1 MKITNTL
8 TLRHLKSNLKRT
20 IVTVMGIIV
29 SVAMITAV
37 CVSVSSFLDFLEA
50 SEIDTSGYYHAA
62 INEDYTD
69 DELTA
74 DKLEKIADSKGVKYA
89 GAVNLDPLEQAN
101 VHNSEFE
108 NKGIAEI
115 GTMNADA
122 FKIFAK
128 DYDGEIPKN
137 EKEIVVS
144 KEFIKKNQLDWK
156 IGQTVNLDIETV
168 IDDKFT
174 ATNREYTIVGMMG
187 ENKPTDGHK
196 FDFPIIR
203 GFANDETQYNNI
215 YIQMDKTSSNS
226 AKQAGVAI
234 DEAGI
239 KFEKSMLNPSIYI
252 SHFVAV
258 NGNMDMLGSFLTA
271 ATIILLIIIVA
282 SVMLI
287 YNSFGISLAERSRYL
302 GMLATVGATKK
313 QKRETVLFEGLVLG
327 VASIPFGIFF
337 GIIGID
343 ITLRLL
349 SPHIIN
355 TGFTEMYDYTMHAVV
370 HWPIIVAIVLLSA
383 FTIAISSFIPAIKA
397 SKTTPIDALRQSNEV
412 KVKAKKLKTPKIV
425 NKIFGYEG
433 ELALK
438 NIKRN
443 GKKSRIISVSL
454 AISIILFISTNTFCT
469 LFQQAMN
476 TQMIL
481 PYQVEINYYGEGE
494 KQDIEQIRK
503 TVNAIDKVDNS
514 YSITSMYNCAQMNKD
529 LFNDKFLQIIPPD
542 SSEYTS
548 KTNMNYAIYFLD
560 DKDFIQLCK
569 ENSIDSTPYF
579 ENNGARK
586 ALVKNEMVVSNK
598 NKKTV
603 TKPFKDDA
611 VGKTVIEKDV
621 ENEDYIEYKND
632 IVIGDF
638 ITKSSGYV
646 EKLNVSSVLNMY
658 MPYSAVADLGLKAFS
673 LGVETKDPD
682 FVEEKLLEIYD
693 QYNGMRIINIK
704 GQMQLMNSMIIVVK
718 TFSYGFITLMTLVAV
733 ANIFN
738 TISTSFELRKK
749 EFAMMKS
756 IGITPK
762 GFNKMICLESI
773 FYGLKAILIGIPVS
787 MIINAFMYLAL
798 SESISLLNMFD
809 WKIYLITVAAVFII
823 IGLAMLYSWSKAKHD
838 TIIDTL
844 KTEIN

>member
-187 ENKPTDGHK
+187 ENRPTDGHK

-203 GFANDETQYNNI
+203 GFANDETRYNNI

-239 KFEKSMLNPSIYI
+239 NFEESMLNPSIYI
-252 SHFVAV
+252 SHFVVV
-258 NGNMDMLGSFLTA
+258 NDNIDMLSPLLSA
-271 ATIILLIIIVA
+271 ATIILLIIIIA

-302 GMLATVGATKK
+302 GMLATIGATKK

-355 TGFTEMYDYTMHAVV
+355 TGFTGMYDYTMHAVV
-370 HWPIIVAIVLLSA
+370 HWPIIAAIVLLSA

-454 AISIILFISTNTFCT
+454 AVSIILFISTNTFCS
-469 LFQQAMN
+469 LFQQAMDVQ
-476 TQMIL
+476 TTI
-481 PYQVEINYYGEGE
+481 PYQVQIDYYGEGE

-514 YSITSMYNCAQMNKD
+514 YSITSMYSYAQMNKD
-529 LFNDKFLQIIPPD
+529 LFNDKFLQIIPTD
-542 SSEYTS
+542 SSEDTS

-611 VGKTVIEKDV
+611 VGKTFIEKDV
-621 ENEDYIEYKND
+621 ENEDSIEYKND

-693 QYNGMRIINIK
+693 QYNGMRITNIK
-704 GQMQLMNSMIIVVK
+704 GQMQLMNSTVIVVK

-773 FYGLKAILIGIPVS
+773 FYGLKAIFIGIPIS
-787 MIINAFMYLAL
+787 MIINAFMYMAL
-798 SESISLLNMFD
+798 STSLSLLNMFD
-809 WKIYLITVAAVFII
+809 WKIYLITIVAVFII
-823 IGLAMLYSWSKAKHD
+823 VGLAMLYSWSKAKHD